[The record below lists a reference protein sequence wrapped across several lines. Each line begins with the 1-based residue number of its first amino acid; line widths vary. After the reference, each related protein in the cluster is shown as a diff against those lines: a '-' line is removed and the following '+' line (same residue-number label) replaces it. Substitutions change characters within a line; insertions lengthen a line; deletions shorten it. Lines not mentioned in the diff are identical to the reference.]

1 MGKNLILSIA
11 TSPNPMIVPALD
23 FTELNKLVDFYNI
36 MTYDFTSGSWGDLK
50 TGHHSNPSKNI
61 NDPLEIRKGLSVEEI
76 SQFYIAL
83 GA

>member
-1 MGKNLILSIA
+1 
-11 TSPNPMIVPALD
+11 
-23 FTELNKLVDFYNI
+23 

-50 TGHHSNPSKNI
+50 TGHHANPSKNI

-76 SQFYIAL
+76 SQLYIAL